1 MITLYT
7 FVSFPWLPLSLPCCV
22 LSYSLLSRFPIPNC
36 PPKKTVGA
44 HASNVSMRELF
55 PYTVNNL
62 EHTHIYIYISMLNV
76 YMDDYLHAGAAGFW
90 VLFLKRQTCKK
101 VESAALLTRAQETLR
116 LAKFEQDFSS
126 DRSGCELSVNEEQA
140 ETSNMRECRRSVKCS

>member
-1 MITLYT
+1 
-7 FVSFPWLPLSLPCCV
+7 
-22 LSYSLLSRFPIPNC
+22 
-36 PPKKTVGA
+36 
-44 HASNVSMRELF
+44 
-55 PYTVNNL
+55 
-62 EHTHIYIYISMLNV
+62 MLNV

-140 ETSNMRECRRSVKCS
+140 ETSRSFVPELKSSPMTSHPPSSLPTMTAAHVYVGDIKTRSARIRRVSPTDSINFWR